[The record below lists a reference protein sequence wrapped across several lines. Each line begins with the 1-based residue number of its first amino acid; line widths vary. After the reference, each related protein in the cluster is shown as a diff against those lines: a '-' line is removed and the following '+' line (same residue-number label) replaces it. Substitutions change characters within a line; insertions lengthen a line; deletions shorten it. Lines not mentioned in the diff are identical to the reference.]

1 MDSLEKLILLKNN
14 LAKSPIL
21 LSLAKNS
28 IKTPVKEG
36 NGSNFDDVSTID
48 PIPAVSIFWIL
59 YAKIWFLQ

>member
-48 PIPAVSIFWIL
+48 PIPAVSIF
-59 YAKIWFLQ
+59 